1 MCVCSAPTSAHTIC
15 KMLVHGPQKGLHS
28 WQDPRS
34 DGCHKCQLMKENGD
48 WALRLQRPCQ
58 QTFSSYNEYLER
70 YIRDFYTGQKNRLG
84 FICFHAMVI
93 SYSINI
99 IYQQSLVTYNLEFI
113 DCVLHCTDYFVISIL
128 RQFGYK
134 CEN

>member
-1 MCVCSAPTSAHTIC
+1 
-15 KMLVHGPQKGLHS
+15 
-28 WQDPRS
+28 
-34 DGCHKCQLMKENGD
+34 
-48 WALRLQRPCQ
+48 
-58 QTFSSYNEYLER
+58 
-70 YIRDFYTGQKNRLG
+70 
-84 FICFHAMVI
+84 MVI